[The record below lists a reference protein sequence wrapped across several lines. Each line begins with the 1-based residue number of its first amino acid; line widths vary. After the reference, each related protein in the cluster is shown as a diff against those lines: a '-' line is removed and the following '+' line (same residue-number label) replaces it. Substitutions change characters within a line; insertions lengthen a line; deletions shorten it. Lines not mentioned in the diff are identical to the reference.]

1 LSDPVTD
8 DRRIPEIIVSHAYH
22 APWVVD
28 PVKVLTRRELARV
41 LDSLTARA
49 DDSPTARMNL
59 TIVRLACCCGLR
71 VSEIAGLV
79 LDDLRVDS
87 ERPHIRVRPDTA
99 KGGKGRIVPLWWDAS
114 TLADL
119 LTWKRLREQH
129 GARSKDP
136 VICSLKPTRRGQPVI
151 RHTIRERFRTA
162 CKPLGLERLR
172 GLTIHHGR
180 HTFVSHALA
189 GGRTLAEVKVAAGHS
204 SLVTTSIYLHIAE
217 DDDATPGRLIERECL
232 PLEVKY

>member
-1 LSDPVTD
+1 
-8 DRRIPEIIVSHAYH
+8 
-22 APWVVD
+22 
-28 PVKVLTRRELARV
+28 
-41 LDSLTARA
+41 
-49 DDSPTARMNL
+49 MNV

-71 VSEIAGLV
+71 VSEICGLT

-87 ERPHIRVRPDTA
+87 ERPHIRVHPDTA
-99 KGGKGRIVPLWWDAS
+99 KGGKGRIVPLGWDAG

-119 LTWKRLREQH
+119 RTWKRLRERQ

-136 VICSLKPTRRGQPVI
+136 VICCLKPNQHGWPLI

-162 CKPLGLERLR
+162 CKPLSMERLR
-172 GLTIHHGR
+172 GLTIHHAR

-204 SLVTTSIYLHIAE
+204 SLVTTIIYLHIAV
-217 DDDATPGRLIERECL
+217 DDDATPGQLFATAFSCVL
-232 PLEVKY
+232 SASQTAAFAVDPDCAPTW